1 MLVVAVVLLMDIQV
15 QLQHVLLAA
24 LAEAAK
30 VAQMEITRVKQE
42 LQTQAA
48 VAEEVL
54 RLVLVRHLLPLLVV
68 QVALV
73 S

>member
-1 MLVVAVVLLMDIQV
+1 VAVVVLLMDIQV
-15 QLQHVLLAA
+15 HPQHVLLAA
-24 LAEAAK
+24 LVGVAK
-30 VAQMEITRVKQE
+30 VVQMEITRVKQE

-54 RLVLVRHLLPLLVV
+54 RLVLVRHLLPLLAAQAA
-68 QVALV
+68 QV